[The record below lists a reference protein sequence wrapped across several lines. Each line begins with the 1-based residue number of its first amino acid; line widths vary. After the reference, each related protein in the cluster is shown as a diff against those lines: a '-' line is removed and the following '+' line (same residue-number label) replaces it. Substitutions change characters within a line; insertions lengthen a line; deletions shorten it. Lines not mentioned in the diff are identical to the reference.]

1 MVFFNDLKFHS
12 NNTPMKT
19 IRIKKGYNLKVA
31 GSPSIA
37 AQDAEQPTHL
47 ALLPEHIPF
56 VKPRL
61 KIAKGDRVA
70 LGSPLIED
78 KRNPQIQFLSPGGG
92 RITDIRFGPRRVIQE
107 IVIKLDETEKAV
119 EFERY
124 SQEDIDKLSREQLI
138 QALVSGGLWPL
149 ITELPFRDYARP
161 DVVPPALYVN
171 LDSLEPF
178 HPLPHVYLSGNE
190 ALFRFGLNVLNK
202 LAAAP
207 VYVCRH
213 ERNYDLTSTFDD
225 IINLTYMGNYP
236 AHDPGV
242 LLYRMKTSAMENRA
256 WFIKGQDV
264 VLIAR
269 LLRDGVY
276 PTERIVS
283 LGGSGVSHP
292 GHVISRMGAPLSVI
306 AAERSETANWR
317 YIQGG
322 IITGYG
328 ALPKSYLGF
337 YETALNLL
345 AEGNHKGELLGLFN
359 PGYRKPTFSRAFL
372 SAVNQDELEMNCNM
386 HGGERACI
394 ACGYCALVCPVD
406 ILPQFTY
413 KAILAG
419 EVEESLEHGLL
430 DCVECGLCSYVC
442 PSKIDLFESLKKAK
456 AEVYKEQVRR

>member
-1 MVFFNDLKFHS
+1 
-12 NNTPMKT
+12 MKT
-19 IRIKKGYNLKVA
+19 VRIKKGYNLKVV

-149 ITELPFRDYARP
+149 INELPFRDYARP
-161 DVVPPALYVN
+161 DAVPPALYVN

-178 HPLPHVYLSGNE
+178 HPLPQVYLSGNE

-213 ERNYDLTSTFDD
+213 ERNSDLTSTFDD

-269 LLRDGVY
+269 LLCDGVY

-306 AAERSETANWR
+306 AAERGETANWR

-328 ALPKSYLGF
+328 ALPQSYLGF

-345 AEGNHKGELLGLFN
+345 AEGNRKGELLGLFN

-372 SAVNQDELEMNCNM
+372 SAVNQDELEMDCNM

-430 DCVECGLCSYVC
+430 DCVECGLCSFVC

-456 AEVYKEQVRR
+456 AEVYKVQVRL

>member
-1 MVFFNDLKFHS
+1 MI
-12 NNTPMKT
+12 T
-19 IRIKKGYNLKVA
+19 IRVKKGYDLKVV

-37 AQDAEQPTHL
+37 AQKTEQPTHL

-61 KIAKGDRVA
+61 TVAKGDRVA

-107 IVIKLDETEKAV
+107 IIIKLDETEEVV
-119 EFERY
+119 EFEHYRP
-124 SQEDIDKLSREQLI
+124 EDIDKMSREQLI
-138 QALVSGGLWPL
+138 QALVTGGLWSL
-149 ITELPFRDYARP
+149 IKELPFRDHARP
-161 DVVPPALYVN
+161 DVVPPALYVS

-178 HPLPHVYLSGNE
+178 HPLPQVYLTGNE
-190 ALFRFGLNVLNK
+190 SLFRFGLKVLNK

-207 VYVCRH
+207 VHVCRL
-213 ERNYDLTSTFDD
+213 EKNSDLASTLDD
-225 IINLTYMGNYP
+225 IVNLAYTGNYP

-242 LLYRMKTSAMENRA
+242 LLYRMKSSATENRA
-256 WFIKGQDV
+256 WFINGQDV
-264 VLIAR
+264 LLIAR
-269 LLRDGVY
+269 LLRNGVY

-283 LGGSGVSHP
+283 LGGSGVSRP
-292 GHVISRMGAPLSVI
+292 RHVISRMGAPLSVI
-306 AAERSETANWR
+306 DAERSETASWR

-322 IITGYG
+322 IMTGYN
-328 ALPKSYLGF
+328 AAPQSYLGF

-345 AEGNHKGELLGLFN
+345 AEGNHRGELLGLFN

-372 SAVNQDELEMNCNM
+372 SAINQDELEMNCNM

-456 AEVYKEQVRR
+456 AEVYKEQVG

>member
-1 MVFFNDLKFHS
+1 
-12 NNTPMKT
+12 MKT
-19 IRIKKGYNLKVA
+19 IRIKKGCNLKVI
-31 GSPSIA
+31 GSPS
-37 AQDAEQPTHL
+37 DAILKTEQPTHL

-61 KIAKGDRVA
+61 TVAKGDRVA

-92 RITDIRFGPRRVIQE
+92 CITDIHFGPRRVIQE
-107 IVIKLDETEKAV
+107 IIIKLDETEQVV

-124 SQEDIDKLSREQLI
+124 SQDDIDRMSREQLI
-138 QALVSGGLWPL
+138 QALITGGLWPM
-149 ITELPFRDYARP
+149 IKELPFRDHARP
-161 DVVPPALYVN
+161 DAVPPALYVN
-171 LDSLEPF
+171 LDSSEPF
-178 HPLPHVYLSGNE
+178 HPQPQVYLNGSE

-202 LAAAP
+202 LADAP

-213 ERNYDLTSTFDD
+213 EKNSNLASSLDD
-225 IINLTYMGNYP
+225 IINLTYTGNYP

-242 LLYRMKTSAMENRA
+242 LLYRMKTSATENRA
-256 WFIKGQDV
+256 WFINGQDV

-283 LGGSGVSHP
+283 LGGSGVQQP
-292 GHVISRMGAPLSVI
+292 GHFVTRMGAPLSMI
-306 AAERSETANWR
+306 ASENSEAIDWR

-322 IITGYG
+322 ILTGYK
-328 ALPKSYLGF
+328 AAPQSYLGF
-337 YETALNLL
+337 YESALNLL
-345 AEGNHKGELLGLFN
+345 PEGNHRGELLGLFN
-359 PGYRKPTFSRAFL
+359 PGYRKPTFSRAFF
-372 SAVNQDELEMNCNM
+372 SAINQNKLEMNCNM

-406 ILPQFTY
+406 ILPQFTH
-413 KAILAG
+413 KAVLAG

-456 AEVYKEQVRR
+456 AEVYNEQVRR

>member
-1 MVFFNDLKFHS
+1 
-12 NNTPMKT
+12 MKT
-19 IRIKKGYNLKVA
+19 IRIKKGYNLKVV
-31 GSPSIA
+31 GSPSNAILTT
-37 AQDAEQPTHL
+37 EQPTHL
-47 ALLPEHIPF
+47 ALLPERIPF

-61 KIAKGDRVA
+61 TVAKGDRVA

-92 RITDIRFGPRRVIQE
+92 RITDVRFGPRRVIQE
-107 IVIKLDETEKAV
+107 IIIKLDETEKAV
-119 EFERY
+119 EFEHY
-124 SQEDIDKLSREQLI
+124 SSEDIDKMSREQLI
-138 QALVSGGLWPL
+138 QALITGGLWPL
-149 ITELPFRDYARP
+149 IKELPFRDLARL
-161 DVVPPALYVN
+161 DTVPPALYVN

-178 HPLPHVYLSGNE
+178 HPLPQVYLNGNE

-213 ERNYDLTSTFDD
+213 EKNSDLASSLDD
-225 IINLTYMGNYP
+225 IINLTYAGHYP

-242 LLYRMKTSAMENRA
+242 LLYRMKTSATENRA
-256 WFIKGQDV
+256 WFINGQDV

-283 LGGSGVSHP
+283 LGGSGVPQP
-292 GHVISRMGAPLSVI
+292 GHVVTRIGAPLSVI
-306 AAERSETANWR
+306 ASEHGETADWR

-322 IITGYG
+322 ILTGYG
-328 ALPKSYLGF
+328 TLSLSYLGL

-345 AEGNHKGELLGLFN
+345 PEGNHRGELLGLFN

-372 SAVNQDELEMNCNM
+372 SAINQDKLEMNCNM

-456 AEVYKEQVRR
+456 AEVYKEQVG